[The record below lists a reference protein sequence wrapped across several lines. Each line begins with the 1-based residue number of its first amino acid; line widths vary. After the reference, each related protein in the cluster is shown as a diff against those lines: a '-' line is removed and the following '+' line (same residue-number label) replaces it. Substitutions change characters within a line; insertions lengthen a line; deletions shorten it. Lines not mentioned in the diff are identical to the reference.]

1 MNSISLSDI
10 AIVIPAL
17 NPDDKLISYIEGLQK
32 SGFEKIVVIND
43 GSTMHTHIF
52 QELEKKKVCVLTHAV
67 NQGKGRG
74 LKTGINYLLNTYSSS
89 ELAGMVTADADGQH
103 SVEDTLKVAERLKD
117 GTGLVLGTR
126 DFSQQIVPFKSRSG
140 NRITTAVFSF
150 FYGKK
155 ISDTQTGLRGIPYD
169 FMKDCLTY
177 AGERYEYETAMLIG
191 AVSGGLEITE
201 VPIRTIYYENNRNT
215 HFSATRDSARIYKVL
230 MEKGLRY
237 SCASLL
243 SMLADLSVF
252 TLLTA
257 ALPERFPVAAN
268 IFIGTCTAR
277 ILSSLMNYF
286 LNRNRVFRS
295 SESIGR
301 TMPRYCLLCV
311 SQMLVSW
318 FCVLQIHNLTGI
330 HSSVVK
336 ALVDTALFFGS
347 YYIQRRWVF
356 KQRRGN

>member
-1 MNSISLSDI
+1 MGSISLSDI
-10 AIVIPAL
+10 AVVVPSL
-17 NPDDKLISYIEGLQK
+17 NPDDKLVAYVEELQK
-32 SGFEKIVVIND
+32 AGFNKIVVVND
-43 GSTMHTHIF
+43 GSTVHTHVF
-52 QELEKKKVCVLTHAV
+52 QELEKKNVCVLTHAV

-126 DFSQQIVPFKSRSG
+126 NFSQQDVPFKSRSG
-140 NRITTAVFSF
+140 NRITTAVFAF
-150 FYGKK
+150 IYGKK
-155 ISDTQTGLRGIPYD
+155 ISDTQTGLRGVPYD

-177 AGERYEYETAMLIG
+177 AGERYEYEIAMLIG
-191 AVSGGLEITE
+191 AVSGGLEIAE

-230 MEKGLRY
+230 LEKGLKY

-243 SMLADLSVF
+243 SMLADFSVF

-257 ALPERFPVAAN
+257 ILSERFPAAAN
-268 IFIGTCTAR
+268 LFISTCTAR
-277 ILSSLMNYF
+277 IISSLMNYS
-286 LNRNRVFRS
+286 LNRNRVFHS
-295 SESIGR
+295 SESVGR
-301 TMPRYCLLCV
+301 TMPRYYLLCV

-336 ALVDTALFFGS
+336 ALVDVTLFFGS